1 MNQRDKLKDQKKR
14 LQDYHSSSLDV
25 MCAENRL
32 ARTMLSTTANTL
44 AESLTG
50 KIIRILR
57 VTSLQSY
64 PSSVG
69 TQTNSYSCA
78 NPITTSS
85 GGEQRSKMRGYGEG
99 SVGQGG

>member
-1 MNQRDKLKDQKKR
+1 MNQRDKLKVQKKR
-14 LQDYHSSSLDV
+14 LRHYHSLRLDV
-25 MCAENRL
+25 MSAENRL
-32 ARTMLSTTANTL
+32 ARTSLSTTANTL

-64 PSSVG
+64 PSSRG
-69 TQTNSYSCA
+69 TQNNSISSV
-78 NPITTSS
+78 NPIITLS
-85 GGEQRSKMRGYGEG
+85 GGEQRSKMKDYGED